1 MKANLILHKNKLI
14 LSLATPSYH
23 AYLPAAASWLLR
35 DLAAILAAILTVKNV
50 IDFYKYFE
58 QISLFVTGY

>member
-1 MKANLILHKNKLI
+1 M
-14 LSLATPSYH
+14 
-23 AYLPAAASWLLR
+23 
-35 DLAAILAAILTVKNV
+35 AAILAAILTVKNV